1 MNQRRLPWLLA
12 TMFFLGLLRWWVP
25 PTNGTSDS
33 LAEPSQHAVERL
45 RSQAA
50 AAPGSLSPGESPP
63 PSVQLVRQLLESMT
77 AHQIVISEARSN
89 AFAVRP
95 SAPAVAPMAAMPAPM
110 PVAPLPLPPPPPPT
124 ALMSQPVAPQV
135 QVIGTWDDPSAPGV
149 FVQTTSGTR
158 LVRTGDV
165 LDDIYRVSSIDA
177 GQILLSHA
185 SVAGEWRIQIP
196 RGRAN

>member
-1 MNQRRLPWLLA
+1 MNQRRLPWLLV
-12 TMFFLGLLRWWVP
+12 TMFALGLLRWWVP

-45 RSQAA
+45 RLQV
-50 AAPGSLSPGESPP
+50 AAPGSLPPGESPP
-63 PSVQLVRQLLESMT
+63 PNVHLERQPLEAM
-77 AHQIVISEARSN
+77 AANQIVVTEARSN

-95 SAPAVAPMAAMPAPM
+95 SAHAVAPMAAKPAPM
-110 PVAPLPLPPPPPPT
+110 PVAPVPLPPSPPPT
-124 ALMSQPVAPQV
+124 ALISQPAAPQV

-149 FVQTTSGTR
+149 FVQTTNGTR
-158 LVRTGDV
+158 LVRPGDV
-165 LDDIYRVSSIDA
+165 LDDVYRVSSIDA